1 MMIKSDIVNVTITS
15 EEKDLVYN
23 TRTLIHDISM
33 ELSSLIKDKEV
44 TEIMI
49 PVCLYGL
56 QEDLEELLKI
66 VRDKRAE

>member
-23 TRTLIHDISM
+23 TRTLLHNISM
-33 ELSSLIKDKEV
+33 ELSNLTKDKEV

-66 VRDKRAE
+66 VRDKRVE

>member
-1 MMIKSDIVNVTITS
+1 MVIKSDIVNVAITN

-23 TRTLIHDISM
+23 TRTLIHNISM
-33 ELSSLIKDKEV
+33 ELSNLIKDKEV

-49 PVCLYGL
+49 PVCLFGL

-66 VRDKRAE
+66 VRDKRVE

>member
-23 TRTLIHDISM
+23 TRTLLHNISM
-33 ELSSLIKDKEV
+33 ELSNLIKDKEV

-56 QEDLEELLKI
+56 EEDLEELIKI
-66 VRDKRAE
+66 VRDKRVE

>member
-1 MMIKSDIVNVTITS
+1 MIKSDIVNVTITS

-23 TRTLIHDISM
+23 TRTLLHNISM
-33 ELSSLIKDKEV
+33 ELSNLIKDKEV

-56 QEDLEELLKI
+56 EEDLEELIKI
-66 VRDKRAE
+66 VRDKRVE

>member
-66 VRDKRAE
+66 VRDKRVE